1 MIFDA
6 IIFDIDGILVD
17 VSKSYREAIR
27 QTASY
32 FFKRSV
38 TMNEVSEIKNKIGM
52 NNDWDASYALI
63 NNPGI
68 AYATVK
74 SYFQS
79 LYLGS
84 KDKKG
89 LIDNERILIP
99 KAKLQLLKKKYSK
112 LGIATGR
119 PRNEAL
125 YVIAKNKLQNMFD
138 CIVAMEDVIKGKPA
152 PDMLLKVIQQMKLK
166 KTVYIGD
173 SPSDVIASEKAG
185 IPCLY
190 VGKLQIRDIT
200 SIKSRLSVRSKQ
212 NIGTKRF
219 DSVLQVVKYL
229 L

>member
-1 MIFDA
+1 MIFDS

-27 QTASY
+27 MTASY
-32 FFKRSV
+32 FLKRNV
-38 TMNEVSEIKNKIGM
+38 TIDEVSQIKNKVGM

-63 NNPGI
+63 NNPDI
-68 AYATVK
+68 SYVAVK

-84 KDKKG
+84 ENKKG
-89 LIDNERILIP
+89 LIDNEQMLIS
-99 KAKLQLLKKKYSK
+99 KVQLQLLKKKYLK
-112 LGIATGR
+112 LSIATGR
-119 PRNEAL
+119 PREEIN
-125 YVIAKNKLQNMFD
+125 YVIKKNKLQNIFD
-138 CIVAMEDVIKGKPA
+138 CIVGMENVTKSKPA
-152 PDMLLKVIQQMKLK
+152 PDMILKVIKQLKLK
-166 KTVYIGD
+166 QTVYIGD

-190 VGKLQIRDIT
+190 VGI
-200 SIKSRLSVRSKQ
+200 Q

-219 DSVLQVVKYL
+219 DSALQVVKYL